1 MMDKSVIEFAQL
13 VKKSFDMQTLKT
25 VTFSSPVSGDYERL
39 RLEIRKV
46 GGANVLQ
53 GEYKLSEGRVKQK
66 NLSGDE
72 IEDFISSTFDCFK
85 RAELYDAGGSA
96 SLMKSKKGKVSIVR
110 HGSIGAGNAVKPK
123 ENNREKQYILSGSEM
138 FLRHLGI
145 SDANGRVYDK
155 KQSKFRQIN
164 RFLENL
170 RDVMKYLPESGEVR
184 VADLCCG
191 KSYLS
196 FAVYYYL
203 NVCLG
208 RKVSMLCMDLKE
220 SVMDYCRDVAAKCAF
235 DGMTFMAGDIN
246 LFETEEAPHLVVSLH
261 ACDIATDIVLDKSIS
276 LGADVILSTPCCHR
290 DLSRKLDCAELDFV
304 SRHSILKSKMCDA
317 LTDSLRI
324 LRLEACGYNCTA
336 IELIDPDDTP
346 KNVLIRAIK
355 RKTIDY
361 KETACLASHERY
373 KAAYKFL
380 CSEEAPELPVKKHG

>member
-1 MMDKSVIEFAQL
+1 MMDKSVIEFSQL

-25 VTFSSPVSGDYERL
+25 VTFSSPVSDELEKL
-39 RLEIRKV
+39 RLEIRKI
-46 GGANVLQ
+46 GGNNVLQ
-53 GEYKLSEGRVKQK
+53 GEYKLTEGRVKQK
-66 NLSGDE
+66 NLSYDE
-72 IEDFISSTFDCFK
+72 IEDFISSTFESFK
-85 RAELYDAGGSA
+85 RAELYDSGGSA

-110 HGSIGAGNAVKPK
+110 HGSIGAGNAVKAK
-123 ENNREKQYILSGSEM
+123 ENNREKQYILSGNEV

-145 SDANGRVYDK
+145 SDGSGRVYDK

-170 RDVMKYLPESGEVR
+170 RDVMKYLPDKGEVR

-196 FAVYYYL
+196 FAVYHYL

-208 RKVSMLCMDLKE
+208 RQVSMLCVDLKE
-220 SVMDYCRDVAAKCAF
+220 SVMDYCRDVAKKCGF
-235 DGMTFMAGDIN
+235 DGMTFEAGDIN
-246 LFETEEAPHLVVSLH
+246 LYETNEAPHLVVSLH
-261 ACDIATDIVLDKSIS
+261 ACDIATDIVLDKSVS

-290 DLSRKLDCAELDFV
+290 DLSRKLDCPELDFV

-346 KNVLIRAIK
+346 KNVLIRAIR
-355 RKTIDY
+355 RKTVDY
-361 KETACLASHERY
+361 KGTACLAAHESY

-380 CSEEAPELPVKKHG
+380 CSKEAPELPVKKHG

>member
-1 MMDKSVIEFAQL
+1 MMDKNVVEFSQL
-13 VKKSFDMQTLKT
+13 VKKSFDALTLKT
-25 VTFSSPVSGDYERL
+25 VTLSSPIAGEVEKI

-46 GGANVLQ
+46 GPNNVLQ
-53 GEYKLSEGRVKQK
+53 GEYKLTEGRVKQK
-66 NLSGDE
+66 NLASDE
-72 IEDFISSTFDCFK
+72 IEGFICNEVENFK

-96 SLMKSKKGKVSIVR
+96 SLMKSKKGKVTVVR
-110 HGSIGAGNAVKPK
+110 HGTVGKGEIVKPK
-123 ENNREKQYILSGSEM
+123 ENNREKKYILSGNEE

-170 RDVMKYLPESGEVR
+170 RDVLKYLPEDGEIR

-203 NVCLG
+203 NVCLK
-208 RKVSMLCMDLKE
+208 RAVSMMCMDLKE
-220 SVMDYCRDVAAKCAF
+220 SVMDYCREVAIKCGFNGMAF
-235 DGMTFMAGDIN
+235 EAGDIN
-246 LFETEEAPHLVVSLH
+246 LYSPEEAPHLVVSLH
-261 ACDIATDIVLDKSIS
+261 ACDIATDIVLDKSIV

-290 DLSRKLDCAELDFV
+290 DLSRKLDCNELDFV

-355 RKTIDY
+355 RKTVDY
-361 KETACLASHERY
+361 KNTACITAYEKY
-373 KAAYKFL
+373 KAAYEFL
-380 CSEEAPELPVKKHG
+380 CSKEAPELPVKQHG

>member
-1 MMDKSVIEFAQL
+1 MMDTSVIEFAGL
-13 VKKSFDMQTLKT
+13 VKRSFDAQTLKT
-25 VTFSSPVSGDYERL
+25 VTFSSPVSGDAEKV
-39 RLEIRKV
+39 RLEIRKM
-46 GGANVLQ
+46 GGGNVLQ
-53 GEYKLSEGRVKQK
+53 GEYRLTEGRVTQR
-66 NLSGDE
+66 NLTVDE
-72 IEDFISSTFDCFK
+72 IESFVCNTFDNFK

-96 SLMKSKKGKVSIVR
+96 SLMKSKKGKISIVR
-110 HGSIGAGNAVKPK
+110 HGTVGKGDTVKLK
-123 ENNREKQYILSGSEM
+123 ENNREKQYILSGNEE

-145 SDANGRVYDK
+145 SDGSGRVYDK

-170 RDVMKYLPESGEVR
+170 RDVLKYLPKSGEIR

-203 NVCLG
+203 NVCLE
-208 RKVSMLCMDLKE
+208 RSVSMFCMDLKE
-220 SVMDYCRDVAAKCAF
+220 SVMDYCREVARKCNF
-235 DGMTFMAGDIN
+235 DGMTFEAGDIN
-246 LFETEEAPHLVVSLH
+246 LYDPEKSPHLVVSLH
-261 ACDIATDIVLDKSIS
+261 ACDIATDIVLDKSIV

-290 DLSRKLDCAELDFV
+290 DLSRKLECDELDFV
-304 SRHSILKSKMCDA
+304 ARHSILKSKMCDA

-346 KNVLIRAIK
+346 KNVLIRAIR
-355 RKTIDY
+355 RKNVDY
-361 KETACLASHERY
+361 KGTVCLDAHEKY

-380 CSEEAPELPVKKHG
+380 CSKEAPDLPVKKHG